1 MSIAESFYPVQS
13 KYTRHS
19 PPNTLSPLLR
29 LRLNLHR
36 RYEVSAYEFEKFAVS
51 VITAT
56 ENSVWLPLLLGVGG
70 KSQLPLKI
78 EEALFLDLELKL
90 PTEF

>member
-19 PPNTLSPLLR
+19 PLNTLSPLLR

-56 ENSVWLPLLLGVGG
+56 ENSVWLLLGVGG

-90 PTEF
+90 PTEL